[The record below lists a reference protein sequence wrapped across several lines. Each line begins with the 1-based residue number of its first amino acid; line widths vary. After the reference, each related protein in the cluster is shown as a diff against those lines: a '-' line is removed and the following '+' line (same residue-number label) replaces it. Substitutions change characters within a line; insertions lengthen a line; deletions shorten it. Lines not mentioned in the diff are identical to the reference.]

1 MLHSL
6 SAIQQYRQAE
16 VPYTVSQRWLN
27 ILVSAEERIVNLE
40 RVQTLQELNDANPVL
55 DYVERTLRI
64 LDQLRVSFWLRDIVE
79 ETLCWAE
86 TAKGGSTRER
96 MRWQQQGINLFVH
109 NEGSAL
115 LYERDAAEPDDAR
128 TILVATLIRT
138 HGLLGQFLRG
148 EVPFRDNL
156 PLAEIVAQ
164 GILSPEELK
173 STLLV
178 LNRCIIE
185 AVSPELWQRVRDE
198 MSTLIHAVTYG
209 EQPQGMGIEDRIMRL
224 RTGSEARGE
233 NTLELLQQLRQP
245 ARLDQVFMM
254 LDNRT
259 FWYVEAALQD
269 FSLEEFCKIFG
280 LLAAAVPEQVRH
292 ISFERLMND
301 LYYDYRGIKKINLY
315 KKRIIEKYL
324 SEWSWDDVHAGQRQQ
339 RNPHL
344 EYGLLIDGQLQ
355 DTAFFT
361 FQFSPAAEKLI
372 DFCVEAEKSPLYEKA
387 VLMLFDLF
395 DLRRDA
401 YDRFHNEDSYLQTMN
416 ETVDYKRLLLRYV
429 TGQTVLDIGPGG
441 GVMLDLLEQEM
452 PDKRAIGIDISEN
465 VIEALRRKK
474 RLEHHSWEVMKGD
487 ALALKEIME
496 LGSVDSILFSSILH
510 ELYSYIPFNGQK
522 FNLDTVAAALT
533 SAYDVLAPGGRI
545 IIRDGIMT
553 EPTVQQRKITFL
565 EEGGL
570 AALERYA
577 RDFRGREIAYE
588 VLDEQTVL
596 LPVNDAMEFLYTYT
610 WGEEAYVHEVQEQFG
625 YMTPSRYKEFIV
637 QTLGDGI
644 EIEHVES
651 FLQQGYTEALQPRV
665 KITDEWDTPVPLPD
679 STCIIVIR
687 KKG

>member
-115 LYERDAAEPDDAR
+115 LYERDAAEPDDPR

-245 ARLDQVFMM
+245 ARLEQVFMV

-355 DTAFFT
+355 DTAFFM

-496 LGSVDSILFSSILH
+496 PGSVDSILFSSILH
-510 ELYSYIPFNGQK
+510 ELYSYIPLNGQK

-577 RDFRGREIAYE
+577 RDFRGREITYE

-637 QTLGDGI
+637 QTLGDGV
-644 EIEHVES
+644 EIEHAES